1 MTESDFGKRLAED
14 RRAVDHRLAAILP
27 DENEAPASLHGAMR
41 YATLDGGKRL
51 RAVLCLAGQRLCGGG
66 HPEGALDAA
75 CAIECLHAYTLV
87 HDDLPAIDNDDL
99 RRGKPSC
106 HKRFGEAVAI
116 LAGDALQALA
126 FDIISRASAPS
137 DNVSEAVRILARA
150 AGSRYLV
157 GGQVADVE
165 GEGAE
170 PTEERVLFI
179 HTRKTAELI
188 AASLSIGA
196 AIAGAPERTRT
207 EIHGI
212 GRGAGLAFQI
222 VDDILDL
229 TGNAGEVGKA
239 LRKDD
244 KKRKITHP
252 AHFGLQG
259 SRETAGRLIAAATRR
274 IRDLGDDG
282 YIEHLFAMIAER
294 SS

>member
-1 MTESDFGKRLAED
+1 MTGSDFARRLAEN
-14 RRAVDHRLAAILP
+14 RLAVERRLASILP
-27 DENEAPASLHGAMR
+27 GEREAPASLHGAMR

-51 RAVLCLAGQRLCGGG
+51 RAVLCLAGHRLCGDA

-106 HKRFGEAVAI
+106 HKRFGEAVAL

-126 FDIISRASAPS
+126 FDALARAPAPPE
-137 DNVSEAVRILARA
+137 NIAEAVRILALA

-165 GEGAE
+165 GEGME
-170 PTEERVLFI
+170 PTAERIEFI
-179 HTRKTAELI
+179 HVRKTAELI
-188 AASLSIGA
+188 GASLSIGA
-196 AIAGAPERTRT
+196 AIAGASEPARV

-212 GRGAGLAFQI
+212 GRVAGLAFQI
-222 VDDILDL
+222 VDDVLDV
-229 TGNAGEVGKA
+229 TGNATEVGKD
-239 LRKDD
+239 LRKDV
-244 KKRKITHP
+244 KKGKITYP
-252 AHFGLQG
+252 AHFGVQG
-259 SRETAGRLIAAATRR
+259 SRETARRLIAEATQR
-274 IRDLGDDG
+274 IRAYGDDG
-282 YIEHLFAMIAER
+282 YIQGLFAMIAER